1 MAMVQEAD
9 EQTRRLIRRFA
20 REGLTVSAIA
30 SVVGVSR
37 KTVRKYLVLDPD
49 SVSTRSHQSGYANGD
64 HGPGQPGGL
73 FDDDD
78 RATDTAAV

>member
-1 MAMVQEAD
+1 MVQEAD

-49 SVSTRSHQSGYANGD
+49 SVSTRSHQSGYAKD
-64 HGPGQPGGL
+64 QGPGEPGGL
-73 FDDDD
+73 FGDDD
-78 RATDTAAV
+78 RATNDAV

>member
-1 MAMVQEAD
+1 MVQEAD

-30 SVVGVSR
+30 NVIGVSR
-37 KTVRKYLVLDPD
+37 KTVRKYLTLDPD
-49 SVSTRSHQSGYANGD
+49 SLSTRSQQSGYAIPKQGS
-64 HGPGQPGGL
+64 GEPGGL

-78 RATDTAAV
+78 RATGNAAV